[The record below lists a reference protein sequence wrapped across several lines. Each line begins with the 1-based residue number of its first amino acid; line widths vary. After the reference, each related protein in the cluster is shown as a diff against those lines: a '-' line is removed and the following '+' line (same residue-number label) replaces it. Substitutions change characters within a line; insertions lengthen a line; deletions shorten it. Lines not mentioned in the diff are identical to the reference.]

1 MAGYERRRNL
11 QSITAGGGGGRGGA
25 LPPSLPPSTVDTLR
39 DDPAPRESNE
49 AGGAKE
55 AEYLPV
61 ITSESGA
68 GGQDDCLY
76 GTLSIHAF
84 GK

>member
-11 QSITAGGGGGRGGA
+11 QSIMAGGRGGRTGRKDGEEGEGS
-25 LPPSLPPSTVDTLR
+25 SLPPSTVDTLR

-55 AEYLPV
+55 AEYRPV
-61 ITSESGA
+61 ITSESASCRASG
-68 GGQDDCLY
+68 
-76 GTLSIHAF
+76 
-84 GK
+84 